1 MKQDVTVPE
10 VGESV
15 SSGVLATWLKQ
26 SGEQVSEGEDLFE
39 LETDKATLNVP
50 APASGMLET
59 TVDEDTEVEVGQ
71 AVGSIDTAAA
81 GTAPS
86 AGDAGRT
93 GESGQSGDGGRTRDS
108 SRDGE
113 DIRTGAS
120 TSKSESGGA
129 GASAA
134 ERASDSERASD
145 VAGASDATA
154 ALDELPPAARR
165 VASEHG
171 LDVSQIR
178 GTGKGGRVT
187 KEDALRA
194 VEEQVGGRSTE
205 ARGDDGPTSAGATGG
220 SGDRAPVTDVASPG
234 SSSAPGTTESSDRGG
249 RQTRKKL
256 SNLRKRIAANLVS
269 AKQNAAHLTTFN
281 EVDMSSVMDIRSRYK
296 EAFERKHEVKLG
308 FMSFFVKACEKALE
322 AYPEVNAYLQEEEI
336 VYNHFYNIGVALSSD
351 RGLITP
357 VVRNV
362 EEKSFAEIERE
373 ILGFIGKAKE
383 KRLMPDELTGGT
395 FTISNG
401 GVFGSMLSTPIPNPP
416 QTAILGMHT
425 IQKRPVV
432 VEDEIA
438 IRPMMYLALSYD
450 HRMIDGREAI
460 GFLMKIKQYIED
472 PTQLLIDL

>member
-26 SGEQVSEGEDLFE
+26 SGDQVSEGEDLFE

-50 APASGMLET
+50 APATGVLET
-59 TVDEDTEVEVGQ
+59 TVEEDTEVEVGQ
-71 AVGSIDTAAA
+71 SVGSIDTA
-81 GTAPS
+81 
-86 AGDAGRT
+86 
-93 GESGQSGDGGRTRDS
+93 
-108 SRDGE
+108 
-113 DIRTGAS
+113 
-120 TSKSESGGA
+120 GA
-129 GASAA
+129 GASPS
-134 ERASDSERASD
+134 ERDGGRASET
-145 VAGASDATA
+145 AGTSDATGTSGA
-154 ALDELPPAARR
+154 AGTSDATGTSDAAATLDDLPPAARR
-165 VASEHG
+165 VADEHG

-178 GTGKGGRVT
+178 GTGKDGRVT

-194 VEEQVGGRSTE
+194 VTEQAGDRSTE
-205 ARGDDGPTSAGATGG
+205 ARSSEARTDDSSTSDVATAGSAERASATGA
-220 SGDRAPVTDVASPG
+220 SSPG
-234 SSSAPGTTESSDRGG
+234 SVAAPAAADSSDSGQ

-296 EAFERKHEVKLG
+296 EAFEKKHEVKLG
-308 FMSFFVKACEKALE
+308 FMSFFVKASKKALE

-357 VVRNV
+357 VIRNV
-362 EEKSFAEIERE
+362 EQKSFADIERE

-416 QTAILGMHT
+416 QTAVLGMHT

-432 VEDEIA
+432 VEDELA

-460 GFLMKIKQYIED
+460 GFLMKIKQYVED

>member
-50 APASGMLET
+50 APATGVLET

-71 AVGSIDTAAA
+71 SVGSIDTA
-81 GTAPS
+81 
-86 AGDAGRT
+86 
-93 GESGQSGDGGRTRDS
+93 
-108 SRDGE
+108 
-113 DIRTGAS
+113 
-120 TSKSESGGA
+120 GA
-129 GASAA
+129 GASPS
-134 ERASDSERASD
+134 ERDGGRASETAGTPDAAGTSGA
-145 VAGASDATA
+145 AGASDATA
-154 ALDELPPAARR
+154 TSDAAGTSDATGTSDAAATLDDLPPAARR
-165 VASEHG
+165 VADEHG
-171 LDVSQIR
+171 LDVSKIR
-178 GTGKGGRVT
+178 GTGKDGRVT

-194 VEEQVGGRSTE
+194 VKEQAGDRSSEARSSEARSSEARSTE
-205 ARGDDGPTSAGATGG
+205 ARSTEARSDDSSTSDVATARSAERASATGA
-220 SGDRAPVTDVASPG
+220 SSPG
-234 SSSAPGTTESSDRGG
+234 SVSAPAAADSSDSGQ
-249 RQTRKKL
+249 RQTRKRL

-296 EAFERKHEVKLG
+296 EAFEKKHEVKLG
-308 FMSFFVKACEKALE
+308 FMSFFVKASKKALE

-357 VVRNV
+357 VIRNV
-362 EEKSFAEIERE
+362 EQKSFADIERE

-416 QTAILGMHT
+416 QTAVLGMHT

-432 VEDEIA
+432 VEDELA

-460 GFLMKIKQYIED
+460 GFLMKIKQYVED